1 MFAMISEWGRSFN
14 NLFIMLFKRSCI
26 YFLHF
31 LQAEVLYAEEKSK
44 TREFSEEKKC
54 NKVSDE
60 KIISGMNVKI

>member
-1 MFAMISEWGRSFN
+1 
-14 NLFIMLFKRSCI
+14 MLFKRSCI